1 MKILVVDDDKKIREL
16 FSEALTK
23 HGYDVITAENGL
35 EALGLA
41 MADAPALILMDLDMP
56 KMNGF
61 AATRQIKARPE
72 TTMISSIM
80 LTGCRLVENVRQ
92 ALSAGATDI
101 IVKSDLNMEYLLE
114 KIRKAIHA

>member
-1 MKILVVDDDKKIREL
+1 MKILVVDDDEMIRQL

-23 HGYDVITAENGL
+23 HGYEVITAENGL
-35 EALGLA
+35 EAIGLA
-41 MADAPALILMDLDMP
+41 MSDAPDLILMDLDMP

-61 AATRQIKARPE
+61 AATRHIKARPE
-72 TTMISSIM
+72 TTMISIIM
-80 LTGCRLVENVRQ
+80 LTGFSLEENVRQ

-114 KIRKAIHA
+114 KIRKTIHA